1 MVRINLLPV
10 RVSRKKQ
17 AGKQQLV
24 LFGLVLA
31 LGFVVNFMWAS
42 ARTSELQRREALV
55 RRTRDEIAQLD
66 RIIGE
71 VKNIKTQQ
79 QQLREKLDVLA
90 TLKENRT
97 GPVRMLDELATLTPK
112 RLWFTKLEE
121 KGGVIKLTGVAT
133 SIDDVSE
140 LMAALK
146 GSKHFRSVELEK
158 TAARTEGK
166 SAVRLVD
173 FSLSTAVLYA
183 PRTASATAAA
193 TPGEGGSSAPGAA
206 SAPAKPAAN

>member
-24 LFGLVLA
+24 LFGVLLA

-42 ARTSELQRREALV
+42 ARTSELSRREAQLK
-55 RRTRDEIAQLD
+55 RTKDEIAQLD

-90 TLKENRT
+90 QLKEGRT

-121 KGGVIKLTGVAT
+121 KGGVAKLTGIAA

-146 GSKHFRSVELEK
+146 GSKHFKGVELEK
-158 TAARTEGK
+158 TASKADAK
-166 SAVRLVD
+166 SGIRLVD
-173 FSLSTAVLYA
+173 FSMAASVVYA
-183 PRTASATAAA
+183 PKSAAASAAAA
-193 TPGEGGSSAPGAA
+193 GAPAPSAPGAK
-206 SAPAKPAAN
+206 APPKSAAN

>member
-24 LFGLVLA
+24 LFGVLLA

-42 ARTSELQRREALV
+42 ARTSELTRREAQLK
-55 RRTRDEIAQLD
+55 RTKDEIAQLD

-90 TLKENRT
+90 QLKEGRT

-121 KGGVIKLTGVAT
+121 KGGVAKLTGIAA

-146 GSKHFRSVELEK
+146 GSKHFKSVELEK
-158 TAARTEGK
+158 TASKADAK
-166 SAVRLVD
+166 SGIRLVD
-173 FSLSTAVLYA
+173 FSMAASVVYA
-183 PRTASATAAA
+183 PKSAAASAAAA
-193 TPGEGGSSAPGAA
+193 GAPAPSAPGAK
-206 SAPAKPAAN
+206 APPKSAAN

>member
-24 LFGLVLA
+24 LFGVLLA

-42 ARTSELQRREALV
+42 SRTAELARREAQV
-55 RRTRDEIAQLD
+55 KKTKDEIAQLD

-71 VKNIKTQQ
+71 VKDIKTQQ
-79 QQLREKLDVLA
+79 QQLREKLDVLNQ
-90 TLKENRT
+90 LKEGRT

-112 RLWFTKLEE
+112 RLWFTKIEE
-121 KGGVIKLTGVAT
+121 KGGAAKLTGIAA

-146 GSKHFRSVELEK
+146 GSKHFKSVELEK
-158 TAARTEGK
+158 TTSKADSKTGI
-166 SAVRLVD
+166 RLVD
-173 FSLSTAVLYA
+173 FSLGTTVAYTQKSAAAAA
-183 PRTASATAAA
+183 PAKGAAAA
-193 TPGEGGSSAPGAA
+193 TTP
-206 SAPAKPAAN
+206 PAKAAN

>member
-24 LFGLVLA
+24 LFGALLA

-42 ARTSELQRREALV
+42 ARTSELTRREAQV
-55 RRTRDEIAQLD
+55 KRTRDEIAQLD

-90 TLKENRT
+90 QLKEGRT
-97 GPVRMLDELATLTPK
+97 GPVRMLDELATLTPR

-121 KGGVIKLTGVAT
+121 KGGVAKFTGVAA

-140 LMAALK
+140 LMGALK
-146 GSKHFRSVELEK
+146 GSKHFARVELEK
-158 TAARTEGK
+158 TASKADGK
-166 SAVRLVD
+166 SGIRLVD
-173 FSLSTAVLYA
+173 FSLAANVLYA
-183 PRTASATAAA
+183 PRTAAATAAA
-193 TPGEGGSSAPGAA
+193 AAAAPGSSAPAA
-206 SAPAKPAAN
+206 KAPPKSAAN